1 MDDDVRKLIEFLAED
16 CGWPLEEEQID
27 RSAWPVN
34 NAELGLNDEV
44 AVDSVEIYELRPLT
58 THQPWGVFFVA
69 VKGTS
74 ILSMSLLRK
83 LLRGLVKKKR
93 ASADTSNLQQWNLED
108 LMFVCSLDEPENTTR
123 YFAHFKE
130 QEKGLPKLMIGA
142 RWQDSQPESEIKA
155 AKLKLKSNLKWP
167 DNEAN
172 IDSWREQW
180 GKAFPIGHK
189 EVIRT
194 SSNLANALAKYAVI
208 IKRNIP
214 DIYSIE
220 SDNGPVHRLFE
231 AFKEALISDLKIG
244 DFADMVAQTI
254 TYGLF
259 SARATGSEL
268 MGIETLSEC
277 IPATN
282 PFLKD
287 LFTELATLSGAEPTD
302 LDFDDL
308 AIDELISMLNRAN
321 IESVM
326 NDFGSQFK
334 GGKEDPV
341 IHFYE
346 TFLSNYDNV
355 LRAERGVFYTPKS
368 VVYFIVRTVH
378 ERLIVD
384 HELTLGLADTT
395 THIIDGKVWPKVM
408 ILDPATG
415 TGTFLEA
422 AIEIIHETMLSHWEQ
437 EGKGKSEIHILW
449 NEYVDKDLL
458 PRLYGFEL
466 MMAPYSVAHLKIGLK
481 LQQTGYDSD
490 SGNRLNVYLTNTLAE
505 PAPLSSWIP
514 DFISIESSNA
524 NSAKQDIPFSVV
536 IGNPPY
542 LAASANENPWIRN
555 LMRTKLSDGADSYFR
570 VDGAD
575 LGERNPR
582 WINDD
587 YVKFMRYSQF
597 LLARSGFGVFGFVTN
612 HGYINNPTF
621 RGVRQ
626 SWMHS
631 FQRIALY
638 DLHGNS
644 KKKEKN
650 PDGGVD
656 ENMFDIQQ
664 GVAIN
669 ISTMKKGIQS
679 SVFHTDLWGARI
691 EKSAVLAK
699 PYDIQ
704 YQQVI
709 PESPFYL
716 FVPMSDLGD
725 YLDYWPLTR
734 ILSTNNTGIIS
745 KRDSLAFK
753 FDKDEVQKV
762 VEDIYN
768 LPEKEILKKY
778 PLKSWSSRD
787 GKVEFVKESV
797 LRYGIKDS
805 RFIEILYRPFDK
817 RWTYYTPKSKGFIA
831 WPVYD
836 VMQHMFN
843 EHPLALIT
851 ARSNK
856 SQSMDHFFITRL
868 ISETKC
874 GEASTQSGLFVVY
887 DKNGNSLV
895 NKHLTAKLF
904 DLHKVSDIDVV
915 HYIYA
920 LFYSNSYR
928 SEYGEM
934 IMIDFPKIPFT
945 TNTDLFRELSHHG
958 ADLAAL
964 HLLEADYEFA
974 SWVKDKLKSPFDTLS
989 CKYEEGTNQR
999 IVGSVS
1005 KAKAFEDGNVFTDT
1019 SSIVDCSKFINV
1031 PEDVWNF
1038 TIGGYQVCHKWLKYR
1053 RRIGDRKGRLLTD
1066 EDILHFRRMIKSIE
1080 CTLDL
1085 MGQID
1090 EVIEEHGGWPLE
1102 GSDEFEVPGERDEN
1116 QTGLFDF

>member
-74 ILSMSLLRK
+74 NLSMSLLRK

-231 AFKEALISDLKIG
+231 AFKEALISDLKID

-268 MGIETLSEC
+268 KGIETLSEC

-346 TFLSNYDNV
+346 TFLSNYDNE

-368 VVYFIVRTVH
+368 VVYFIVRSVH

-422 AIEIIHETMLSHWEQ
+422 AIEIIHETMLSHWKQ

-575 LGERNPR
+575 LGEKNPR

-597 LLARSGFGVFGFVTN
+597 LLTRSGFGVFGFVTN
-612 HGYINNPTF
+612 HGYLNNPTF

-650 PDGGVD
+650 PNGGID

-669 ISTMKKGIQS
+669 ISSKKKDSQS
-679 SVFHTDLWGARI
+679 LISHSDLWGSRI
-691 EKSAVLAK
+691 EKSEKLTS
-699 PYDIQ
+699 IES
-704 YQQVI
+704 I
-709 PESPFYL
+709 LTSEITPESTFYL
-716 FVPMSDLGD
+716 FTPLSDMGN
-725 YLDYWPLTR
+725 YTDYWPITR
-734 ILSTNNTGIIS
+734 VLSKNSVGIVTA
-745 KRDSLAFK
+745 RDSLTIHHTFG
-753 FDKDEVQKV
+753 E
-762 VEDIYN
+762 
-768 LPEKEILKKY
+768 
-778 PLKSWSSRD
+778 
-787 GKVEFVKESV
+787 VKETMRRFHSLKPNEAKATFNLRDDTQDWSV
-797 LRYGIKDS
+797 TNAQRDLSNSKLSDERITH
-805 RFIEILYRPFDK
+805 IQYRPFDI
-817 RWTYYTPKSKGFIA
+817 RYTYYTGKSNGIHCRA
-831 WPVYD
+831 RGD
-836 VMQHMFN
+836 VMKHM
-843 EHPLALIT
+843 LSDSSLGIIT

-856 SQSMDHFFITRL
+856 SQTMDHFFVTRH
-868 ISETKC
+868 ISEAKC
-874 GEASTQSGLFVVY
+874 GEASTQSAIFPVFNENGKSLI
-887 DKNGNSLV
+887 DKQFLSQISEV
-895 NKHLTAKLF
+895 H
-904 DLHKVSDIDVV
+904 DIDDIDLV
-915 HYIYA
+915 HYFYA
-920 LFYSNSYR
+920 IFYSNKYRASY
-928 SEYGEM
+928 SELLK
-934 IMIDFPKIPFT
+934 IDFPRIPLT
-945 TNTDLFRELSHHG
+945 TNSKLFHTLVKLG
-958 ADLAAL
+958 ADLVAL
-964 HLLEADYEFA
+964 HLLEDDYEYA
-974 SWVKDKLKSPFDTLS
+974 SWNLNERKSPFEDLN
-989 CKYEEGTNQR
+989 CKFIEGSNGR
-999 IVGSVS
+999 LVGSMS
-1005 KAKAFEDGNVFTDT
+1005 
-1019 SSIVDCSKFINV
+1019 
-1031 PEDVWNF
+1031 
-1038 TIGGYQVCHKWLKYR
+1038 L
-1053 RRIGDRKGRLLTD
+1053 
-1066 EDILHFRRMIKSIE
+1066 
-1080 CTLDL
+1080 
-1085 MGQID
+1085 QI
-1090 EVIEEHGGWPLE
+1090 
-1102 GSDEFEVPGERDEN
+1102 RN
-1116 QTGLFDF
+1116 Q